1 MKKQTTVEWL
11 KDTLESFGNKHELQ
25 MSWDTLDEVLEQAK
39 AMEKEQMDDVAGDF
53 WNEGAYYVH
62 SGKRH
67 FESFEQYY
75 QETYGKEETK

>member
-1 MKKQTTVEWL
+1 
-11 KDTLESFGNKHELQ
+11 
-25 MSWDTLDEVLEQAK
+25 
-39 AMEKEQMDDVAGDF
+39 MEKEQMDDVAGDF